1 MIHRVGEG
9 MERLSSFYRSHD
21 VIVISHG
28 GAIRA
33 ACAYALG
40 LSPHQALS
48 LSIDNISLT
57 RLERHDEAWRL
68 ISLNEQLST

>member
-1 MIHRVGEG
+1 MEHLSAAHRAE
-9 MERLSSFYRSHD
+9 D
-21 VIVISHG
+21 VILISHG

-57 RLERHDEAWRL
+57 RLERYEDSWRL